1 MKRFKIFSAIFGAV
15 GLALAILTV
24 ILSLNVL
31 NAKPVLVSV
40 PQDAVHTADALVAAL
55 SAGEFREA
63 EKVLYGQPDLG
74 MDREAADDVGQL
86 IWDAFVESISC
97 EFSGDFY
104 VTDSGLARDMTLTAL
119 DFSSV
124 TQPLKERSQLL
135 LEKRVQ
141 SAENMSDVYDEN
153 NNYRED
159 VVMDILY
166 EAATRSLAEDAK
178 VITRDVTL
186 NLVYYRDQWW
196 VKPDQS
202 LIAAISGGTAG

>member
-166 EAATRSLAEDAK
+166 EATTRSLAEDAK